1 MEPRRGTLTAQDER
15 RARTADRSDARRNR
29 RRLLDAAT
37 HVLRT
42 EPATATMQSIAQR
55 AALSQATAYRHFSSL
70 DALVV
75 AYNEDV
81 VEGLR
86 EHGQRSKKTGKDLFE
101 HVVARWVKI
110 QGVHGPVI
118 VRDRSR
124 RGFLER
130 LRTGDPVT
138 TLSCAAWDAP
148 LRGVLAE
155 LGLPE
160 QHLDTARFLHNVLFD
175 PREIIDL
182 TKTAGL
188 TDAQVVRR
196 LCDAFYAALT
206 GWASPPQP

>member
-1 MEPRRGTLTAQDER
+1 MRDQRS
-15 RARTADRSDARRNR
+15 ADRSDARRNR
-29 RRLLDAAT
+29 KRLLDAAT

-81 VEGLR
+81 VDGLR
-86 EHGQRSKKTGKDLFE
+86 EHGSRSKKTGKELFE
-101 HVVARWVKI
+101 HVVTRWVKL

-130 LRTGDPVT
+130 LRTGDPVVA
-138 TLSCAAWDAP
+138 SACAAWDAP

-155 LGLPE
+155 LELPE
-160 QHLDTARFLHNVLFD
+160 QHLDAARVLHNVLFD

-182 TKTAGL
+182 TKTAGFAE
-188 TDAQVVRR
+188 AQVVRR
-196 LCDAFYAALT
+196 LCDAFYAALE
-206 GWASPPQP
+206 GWART

>member
-1 MEPRRGTLTAQDER
+1 M
-15 RARTADRSDARRNR
+15 
-29 RRLLDAAT
+29 
-37 HVLRT
+37 LRT

-81 VEGLR
+81 VESLR
-86 EHGQRSKKTGKDLFE
+86 EHGQRSKKTGKELFE
-101 HVVARWVKI
+101 HVVARWVKL

-130 LRTGDPVT
+130 LRSGDPFA
-138 TLSCAAWDAP
+138 LRICAAWDAP
-148 LRGVLAE
+148 LRGVLAD

-160 QHLDTARFLHNVLFD
+160 QWLETARFLHNVLFD

-182 TKTAGL
+182 TKAAGL
-188 TDAQVVRR
+188 TEAAVVRR
-196 LCDAFYAALT
+196 LCDAFYAALQGWT
-206 GWASPPQP
+206 GREC